1 MIKDG
6 RAADLTAVAERAQ
19 DLDDELFEEDVRGV
33 LNKGANGR
41 DKKIA
46 AAATRLLQLF
56 EKNWS
61 GAAKKGAVAAPP
73 AEGPP
78 EDGPA
83 APKRAANKP
92 NGGSGKVAAAK
103 ELSEKEKRALV
114 DKLVAL
120 TAKALVEALHVA
132 KVAQPDLDVGVDP
145 DKIVLSLD
153 DMNNACLASLNAFC
167 ANK

>member
-73 AEGPP
+73 A
-78 EDGPA
+78 
-83 APKRAANKP
+83 PKRAANKS